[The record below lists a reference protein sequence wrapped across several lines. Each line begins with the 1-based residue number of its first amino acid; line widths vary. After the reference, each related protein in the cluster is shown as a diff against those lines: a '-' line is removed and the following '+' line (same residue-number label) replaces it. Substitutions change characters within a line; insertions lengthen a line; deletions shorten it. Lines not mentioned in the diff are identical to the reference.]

1 MPSPVGGGRDT
12 GADGAHDAAPGGPS
26 WSSARHTGRWW
37 LLLAVAVALVLVVV
51 AVFLNRAG
59 GRDPLAT
66 LDVEDGPWAYV
77 VVFLLVMGDAV
88 VAVLP
93 GETTLNAASTLAAQG
108 VLSLG
113 WVFVAGAAGAVLG
126 DSALY
131 GIARR
136 TGTAVGPRL
145 ETTLRDRRVA
155 AAMSSLGSSAPV
167 LLTVGRYVPGLRF
180 VVNASLGLARYPYRR
195 FLLWSAIGGT
205 VWSAYTCCLAY
216 LVGTALAGFPLASMF
231 LSATITTGALV
242 AVYVVSRRR
251 RRSARGAGPATE
263 ADAGSTP

>member
-1 MPSPVGGGRDT
+1 MPSPVGGDRDAS
-12 GADGAHDAAPGGPS
+12 ADGAHDGASGGTGG
-26 WSSARHTGRWW
+26 SSGGHARRW
-37 LLLAVAVALVLVVV
+37 LLVAVVV
-51 AVFLNRAG
+51 ALLLVMVAVLLNRAG

-77 VVFLLVMGDAV
+77 AVFLLVVGDAV
-88 VAVLP
+88 IAVLP

-113 WVFVAGAAGAVLG
+113 WVFVAGAAGAVVG

-131 GIARR
+131 WIARR

-155 AAMSSLGSSAPV
+155 AAMSSMGSSAPV
-167 LLTVGRYVPGLRF
+167 LLAVGRYVPGLRF

-205 VWSAYTCCLAY
+205 LWSAYTCCLAY
-216 LVGTALAGFPLASMF
+216 LVGTALAGFPLGSMV
-231 LSATITTGALV
+231 LSATITTVALV
-242 AVYVVSRRR
+242 AVYVVARRR
-251 RRSARGAGPATE
+251 RRPAPEAGPASG